1 MVIDLRRGGKPDF
14 QIWPI
19 LVPLYTSNS
28 TIAHSD
34 LHRSNWSLEY
44 SMYKYI
50 MINLPTQNCNK

>member
-1 MVIDLRRGGKPDF
+1 MVIDLRRGGKPDI

-19 LVPLYTSNS
+19 LVLS
-28 TIAHSD
+28 HSD
-34 LHRSNWSLEY
+34 LHHSNWGLEY